1 MASFVGK
8 SLRRPATGDKV
19 SNGDSAKWRNMQL
32 IKKQKEKSIQWRYCN
47 GAQRLAMMTIGRE
60 GPSAMR
66 TNGEE
71 LLWNIT
77 KRQRR

>member
-32 IKKQKEKSIQWRYCN
+32 IKKQKEQFDTMAILQWRSTTGN
-47 GAQRLAMMTIGRE
+47 DDNWSRRSE
-60 GPSAMR
+60 R
-66 TNGEE
+66 DED
-71 LLWNIT
+71 
-77 KRQRR
+77 KR

>member
-32 IKKQKEKSIQWRYCN
+32 INKQKEQFDTMAI
-47 GAQRLAMMTIGRE
+47 L
-60 GPSAMR
+60 
-66 TNGEE
+66 
-71 LLWNIT
+71 
-77 KRQRR
+77 QRRSTTGNDDNWSRRSERDEDKW